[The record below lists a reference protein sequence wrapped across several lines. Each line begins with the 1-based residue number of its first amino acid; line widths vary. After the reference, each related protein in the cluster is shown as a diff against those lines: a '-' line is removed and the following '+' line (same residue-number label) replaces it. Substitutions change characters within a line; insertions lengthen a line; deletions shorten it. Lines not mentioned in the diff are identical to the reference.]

1 MALPT
6 PATGIRSEASSSTS
20 RTPMVRSR
28 ISSSVLFDFILG
40 GADKPLMVM
49 LPLDAENEDRG
60 GGGSREPLGVEDRYK
75 QHQKQC
81 EAVNER

>member
-60 GGGSREPLGVEDRYK
+60 GGEGAHANPWALRIDISNTKSSAKR
-75 QHQKQC
+75 
-81 EAVNER
+81 